1 MKFLIYQSQLNKDY
15 YFRFLNNTGRQLMR
29 SNSYTSEQGVR
40 KGIENFRQLSK
51 KEKNFD
57 INDTDRGNLQFE
69 LKAKNNM
76 TIATSVVFESKV
88 SLREA
93 LRYIISN
100 ASSASI
106 EMQRPIP

>member
-1 MKFLIYQSQLNKDY
+1 MQ
-15 YFRFLNNTGRQLMR
+15 
-29 SNSYTSEQGVR
+29 SNSYTSEKGVR
-40 KGIENFRQLSK
+40 KGISNFKELSEDK
-51 KEKNFD
+51 DNFD
-57 INDTDRGNLQFE
+57 INDTDRGNLKFE

-100 ASSASI
+100 ASSASL
-106 EMQRPIP
+106 EMQRPLP